1 MFVSLTP
8 RAFGLFALFG
18 VLFGFSIHG
27 LSIHGFSI
35 QGFSSQGF
43 NIQSFSIQVIERM
56 GGFSPPS
63 QRLVYIYIYIYLYSC
78 ASVAILVQAG
88 LVRICVWVKLE
99 PQAQIL

>member
-63 QRLVYIYIYIYLYSC
+63 SELTDEGLTAEA
-78 ASVAILVQAG
+78 AS
-88 LVRICVWVKLE
+88 RWVKALAPDAGVFSSE
-99 PQAQIL
+99 